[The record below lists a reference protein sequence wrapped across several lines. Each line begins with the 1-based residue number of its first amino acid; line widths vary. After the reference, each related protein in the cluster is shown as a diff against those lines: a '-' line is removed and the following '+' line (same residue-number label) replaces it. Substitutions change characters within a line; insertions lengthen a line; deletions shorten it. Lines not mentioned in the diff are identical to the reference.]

1 MDITMGCEQSTTER
15 DKHSLRDR
23 QRQCEVAKGTRTV
36 LRKLEMNDVRSI
48 SSAVVSLYS
57 ASWTG
62 TAGGR
67 MASWLIALQIN
78 NNCRSLVYSF
88 VGTIV
93 ELVVYIA
100 GHRGII

>member
-1 MDITMGCEQSTTER
+1 MDITMGCWEHHRTER

-23 QRQCEVAKGTRTV
+23 QRQCEVGEVAKGTRTV

-62 TAGGR
+62 SAGER

-93 ELVVYIA
+93 ELY
-100 GHRGII
+100 RGII